1 MIKHIVVWKLK
12 DEAAGAGKAENARA
26 IKEGLEG
33 LSALIPGSFIEVGLD
48 VGALPNTWDAVIYSE
63 FVDLAALHAYQVHPE
78 HQRMAAF
85 VREVAEMRAG
95 IDYEV

>member
-33 LSALIPGSFIEVGLD
+33 LNGLVPGAFIEVGLD
-48 VGALPNTWDAVIYSE
+48 LDVLPNTWDAVIYSE
-63 FVDLAALHAYQVHPE
+63 FEDLDALQAYQVHPE
-78 HQRMAAF
+78 HQRVAAF
-85 VREVAEMRAG
+85 VREVADMRAG